1 LINGRRRLLA
11 IVVLAA
17 VLHALGIART
27 VLPAQ
32 DGLKFIRVARQFQ
45 ERPAIDVIRGSDRHP
60 LYPALIAVCEPF
72 VAWFTGPGPDAWRI
86 AAQGVAA
93 LASIVL
99 ILPLYGLT
107 RALFDD
113 RIAALAALLF
123 VVLPLPAEVGRDTL
137 SDSLG
142 LLAALAAL
150 QLGAAALAPA
160 RRGFG
165 AIAGCGLAAGVGYLA
180 RPEVALVPL
189 AVAITL
195 LVGGWRP
202 ALRRRVL
209 MEMSTLGVAFL
220 TLVGGYALAKGEVS
234 ESLALRHG
242 AGIAPPRTPVRLAR
256 PWLPPGLDDPRWD
269 FSPKEETLPGE
280 SRAPGRSRTSAVA
293 ATVELITRWAE
304 GLGGFF
310 GLFAI
315 WGAVRARFVRALIA
329 GANVDSGSGQDE
341 NALPPRLRM
350 LLTIYLVLYAL
361 VLVRHQVTLG
371 YLSDRHLLPLV
382 AVAMPWTAAGTYVCA
397 RRAAAALGWPARRTR
412 VLAGVLV
419 MLAAIS
425 ALVMPQ
431 WKPGHRSRWG
441 HWAAGCWLQANAR
454 TPDAVLDTR
463 GWASFASNRPSYD
476 YWHVRQA
483 LTDPYLAYIVVGA
496 DELSAA
502 SRRAATLRA
511 VLAYSATPVATF
523 PDDRDGESIGVLVY
537 RYRRPHSWEGLR
549 P

>member
-1 LINGRRRLLA
+1 LITGRRRLLA

-45 ERPAIDVIRGSDRHP
+45 ERPAMDVVRGSDQHP
-60 LYPALIAVCEPF
+60 LYPALIALAEPL
-72 VAWFTGPGPDAWRI
+72 VVRCTGPGPDAWRI

-93 LASIVL
+93 LASIAL

-142 LLAALAAL
+142 LLGALAAL
-150 QLGAAALAPA
+150 QLGAAALAPE
-160 RRGFG
+160 RRGVG
-165 AIAGCGLAAGVGYLA
+165 NVAGCGLAAGLGYLA

-189 AVAITL
+189 AVGITFVL
-195 LVGGWRP
+195 GGGWRP
-202 ALRRRVL
+202 ALRRRAVV
-209 MEMSTLGVAFL
+209 EMSTLSVAFL

-234 ESLALRHG
+234 EKLALRYG
-242 AGIAPPRTPVRLAR
+242 AGIAQPRAPVRIAR
-256 PWLPPGLDDPRWD
+256 PWLPPGLDDPGWD
-269 FSPKEETLPGE
+269 FSPKEETLPGD
-280 SRAPGRSRTSAVA
+280 SRTPGRSRTTALA
-293 ATVELITRWAE
+293 ATAELITRWAE
-304 GLGGFF
+304 GLGGLF

-315 WGAVRARFVRALIA
+315 WGAVRARFVRMLIA
-329 GANVDSGSGQDE
+329 GEPAPPGQVE
-341 NALPPRLRM
+341 NDLPPRLRM

-361 VLVRHQVTLG
+361 VLVRHQVVLG
-371 YLSDRHLLPLV
+371 YVSDRHLLPMV
-382 AVAMPWTAAGTYVCA
+382 AVALPWAAAGTYICA
-397 RRAAAALGWPARRTR
+397 RRAATILGCPARRTR
-412 VLAGVLV
+412 RLGALLVVLAAG
-419 MLAAIS
+419 AAIV
-425 ALVMPQ
+425 LPQ

-441 HWAAGCWLQANAR
+441 HWAAGCWLQAHAR

-483 LTDPYLAYIVVGA
+483 LTDPHLAYIVVGA
-496 DELSAA
+496 DELSAL

-511 VLAYSATPVATF
+511 VLAYSATPVAAF
-523 PDDRDGESIGVLVY
+523 PDDKDGTSIGVLVY
-537 RYRRPHSWEGLR
+537 RYQRPRSWEGLR